1 MKACDWLDNYHL
13 VEVLVVCPDALV
25 GGLPPPAPV
34 LGVMPHDVDDASGRI
49 QRLVDAKGG
58 HKIRIKCV
66 YTQRKRTKWNGQRKR
81 RKEKGY

>member
-1 MKACDWLDNYHL
+1 M
-13 VEVLVVCPDALV
+13 
-25 GGLPPPAPV
+25 
-34 LGVMPHDVDDASGRI
+34 MPHDVDDASGRI